1 MQGYEF
7 HHEAKIKLLF
17 GIASCLIEIP
27 PADKILL
34 AKNQELLYGDFFFIP
49 IFDWLNYF

>member
-34 AKNQELLYGDFFFIP
+34 AKNQELVSMEISFLYQFLIG
-49 IFDWLNYF
+49 